1 MIVLRQLFMVSRAL
15 LAFSFRRNL
24 PAVLLISFSCLA
36 ISPGFSQEERL
47 SVNWSRL
54 NLNADQ
60 SKKIEELEQQ
70 WRRDYTQLKPAI
82 AEDQAKISKLLGEH
96 DSDPV
101 EIMSVQASLAR
112 KREQLSALAMS
123 NYLKKREVLSENQ
136 QRTVELMIRQAIAE
150 QNNGTMA
157 QGGPDHI
164 QGLMQRV
171 RNAWTGPGEH

>member
-1 MIVLRQLFMVSRAL
+1 MASRAL
-15 LAFSFRRNL
+15 LAFPSWRSL
-24 PAVLLISFSCLA
+24 SAALLLLTSCLA
-36 ISPGFSQEERL
+36 LPPAFSQEERL
-47 SVNWSRL
+47 SVNWSKL
-54 NLNADQ
+54 NLNAEQ
-60 SKKIEELEQQ
+60 AKKIGDLEQE
-70 WRRDYTQLKPAI
+70 WRRDYAQLKQSI
-82 AEDQAKISKLLGEH
+82 AEDQTKISKLLGEH

-136 QRTVELMIRQAIAE
+136 QRTVELMMRQAIAE
-150 QNNGTMA
+150 QNNGTLS

>member
-1 MIVLRQLFMVSRAL
+1 MVSRRSLSLIRSGWSSL
-15 LAFSFRRNL
+15 LFL
-24 PAVLLISFSCLA
+24 VISCLSV
-36 ISPGFSQEERL
+36 SPGFCQEERL
-47 SVNWSRL
+47 AVDWSKL
-54 NLNADQ
+54 NLTAQQ

-70 WRRDYTQLKPAI
+70 WRHDYAQLKPAI
-82 AEDQAKISKLLGEH
+82 SEDQAKIGKLLGEH

-123 NYLKKREVLSENQ
+123 NYLKKREILSENQ
-136 QRTVELMIRQAIAE
+136 QRTLEIMMRQAIAE
-150 QNNGTMA
+150 HEQNCVGGAMT

-171 RNAWTGPGEH
+171 RNAWTGQGER

>member
-1 MIVLRQLFMVSRAL
+1 MASRTSLILIRFLAALFL
-15 LAFSFRRNL
+15 LSS
-24 PAVLLISFSCLA
+24 SFSN
-36 ISPGFSQEERL
+36 SPAFCQEEHL
-47 SVNWSRL
+47 AVNWSKL
-54 NLNADQ
+54 NLTDQQ

-70 WRRDYTQLKPAI
+70 WRHDYAQLKPAI
-82 AEDQAKISKLLGEH
+82 AEDQTRIAKLLGEH

-136 QRTVELMIRQAIAE
+136 RRTLEIMMRQAISEHE
-150 QNNGTMA
+150 QNYMGGTLT

-171 RNAWTGPGEH
+171 RNAWTGQGEH